1 MPLPA
6 QAFRHVPHLASKIV
20 DPETSFYRIT
30 EDTMHKWDVMAR
42 KAGNPD
48 DWRIPREVRESNRA
62 KAMAGRMD
70 RDLWLFTYGSLMW
83 DPAILFDEV
92 RIATLTGFQRRF
104 CLILKFG
111 RGSFDKPSLMVA
123 LDQGGECRGLA
134 FRIPAEIVKQ
144 ESETVWVREL
154 IYGDYLPV
162 FVNISTPQGE
172 VEALTF
178 AIDPEGERYAPNLSD
193 EQTARMIAEG
203 GGWIGSNLEY
213 LDSLVDHLQTL
224 GLSDPDIEELH
235 RRAREMAA
243 QSTTELGSQ
252 L

>member
-1 MPLPA
+1 MPIPDE
-6 QAFRHVPHLASKIV
+6 AFRHVPHLAGKIV

-42 KAGNPD
+42 EAGNPD
-48 DWRIPREVRESNRA
+48 DWRIPRKAREASRA
-62 KAMAGRMD
+62 RAMAGRMD

-92 RIATLTGFQRRF
+92 RNATLTGFHRAF

-123 LDQGGECRGLA
+123 LDQRGECHGLA
-134 FRIPAEIVKQ
+134 FRIAAANVER

-154 IYGDYLPV
+154 IYGDYLPQ
-162 FVNISTPQGE
+162 FVSISTPQGE

-178 AIDPEGERYAPNLSD
+178 TIDPQGERYAPDLSD
-193 EQTARMIAEG
+193 GQTARMIAEG

-213 LDSLVDHLQTL
+213 LENLVAHLEAL
-224 GLSDPDIEELH
+224 GVDDLEIEGLY
-235 RRAREMAA
+235 RRAQAIADAPAA
-243 QSTTELGSQ
+243 AGGG
-252 L
+252 

>member
-1 MPLPA
+1 MTISRE
-6 QAFRHVPHLASKIV
+6 AFRHVPHLAGKIV
-20 DPETSFYRIT
+20 DPATSFYRIT

-42 KAGNPD
+42 QAGNPD
-48 DWRIPREVRESNRA
+48 DWRIPREAREASREQ
-62 KAMAGRMD
+62 AMAGRLD

-92 RIATLTGFQRRF
+92 RTATVSGYQRRF
-104 CLILKFG
+104 CLILQFG

-123 LDQGGECRGLA
+123 LDRGRECHGLA
-134 FRIPAEIVKQ
+134 FRIPAEIVSQ

-154 IYGDYLPV
+154 IYGDYLPE

-178 AIDPEGERYAPNLSD
+178 TIDPNGERYAPDLSD
-193 EQTARMIAEG
+193 EETARMIAEG

-213 LDSLVDHLQTL
+213 LDSLVDHLKTL
-224 GLSDPDIEELH
+224 GLSDPEIADLH
-235 RRAREMAA
+235 RRANALAEAPAA
-243 QSTTELGSQ
+243 ARAE
-252 L
+252 

>member
-1 MPLPA
+1 MTIPP
-6 QAFRHVPHLASKIV
+6 QAFRHVPHLAGKIV

-42 KAGNPD
+42 QAGNPD
-48 DWRIPREVRESNRA
+48 DWRIPREAREASRA
-62 KAMAGRMD
+62 QAMAGRMD

-92 RIATLTGFQRRF
+92 RTATLTGFHRAF
-104 CLILKFG
+104 CLILQFG

-123 LDQGGECRGLA
+123 LDHGGECHGLA
-134 FRIPAEIVKQ
+134 FRIPGKIVGQ
-144 ESETVWVREL
+144 ESETVWAREL
-154 IYGDYLPV
+154 IYGDYLPE

-178 AIDPEGERYAPNLSD
+178 AIDPDGERYAPDLSD
-193 EQTARMIAEG
+193 AETARMIAEG

-213 LDSLVDHLQTL
+213 LDSLVDHLRTL
-224 GLSDPDIEELH
+224 GLSDPEIERLH
-235 RRAREMAA
+235 RRAQAVADAPAA
-243 QSTTELGSQ
+243 ARAE
-252 L
+252 